1 MLNPEQGLETKT
13 MAKFMGVIL
22 FFLAVLAPT
31 LTPALWIWTPES
43 GKFVN
48 PKWEPKK
55 TAKLQMEHARSL
67 ENKREYE
74 KAAYEYKKVAK
85 FFPASAFAP
94 EGQMALGRVYEKRG
108 QYYEAYLAYKSIL
121 EKYPSYGQVDEI
133 LDKIYRI
140 GNDFL
145 SGGKRYLWKFKVLS
159 AIDKASEIFEFIVE
173 QAPYSELAPKAQ
185 LKAGFAYQ
193 KVRDYNEAVEAFEK
207 VIENYPKSDFSDN
220 AKFQVALT
228 WYTKSKGPQY
238 DQEATDNAIK
248 EFLQF
253 KREYPES
260 EKKEEAV
267 KLLAELEDRKAEEL
281 FMNGVFYEKAGNFV
295 SSKVYYELLINQYPD
310 SKWTIKAKKKISS
323 LRFRNL
329 EETQEAKE
337 KRIEKEN
344 LLMDGGKEPG
354 GTITMPLDEAADI
367 ITGTVEGVVDTAAKP
382 VKIATDPIKKILS
395 PGEEELPEQPEPE
408 RAVEKI
414 DDQAK
419 ETKIEAITIEEVDK

>member
-1 MLNPEQGLETKT
+1 MNKD
-13 MAKFMGVIL
+13 MRKFIRIAV
-22 FFLAVLAPT
+22 FVLAVFMPTLAPA
-31 LTPALWIWTPES
+31 PWIWTPES

-94 EGQMALGRVYEKRG
+94 EGQMSLGRVYEKRG

-121 EKYPSYGQVDEI
+121 EKYPSYGQVNEI

-159 AIDKASEIFEFIVE
+159 AVDKAAEIFEFIVE
-173 QAPYSELAPKAQ
+173 QAPYSELAPDAQ
-185 LKAGFAYQ
+185 FKAGLAYQ
-193 KVRDYNEAVEAFEK
+193 KVRNYNKAVEALEK

-220 AKFQVALT
+220 AKFQIAFT

-253 KREYPES
+253 KRGYPES

-281 FMNGVFYEKAGNFV
+281 FMNGV
-295 SSKVYYELLINQYPD
+295 
-310 SKWTIKAKKKISS
+310 
-323 LRFRNL
+323 
-329 EETQEAKE
+329 
-337 KRIEKEN
+337 
-344 LLMDGGKEPG
+344 
-354 GTITMPLDEAADI
+354 
-367 ITGTVEGVVDTAAKP
+367 
-382 VKIATDPIKKILS
+382 
-395 PGEEELPEQPEPE
+395 
-408 RAVEKI
+408 
-414 DDQAK
+414 
-419 ETKIEAITIEEVDK
+419 